1 MNKKRI
7 LSLVAVAV
15 VSVSV
20 LAGCG
25 SKNDSSALKDG
36 KYEVESKAAND
47 QGYKSTLTMEVKDGK
62 ISSVNYDELSDQGTS
77 KKSDEAYNS
86 KMKEIKGT
94 NPSEAFPA
102 LEADLLKKQSAE
114 VDAVTNATSSS
125 NTFKSFAA
133 KAIENAKAGNTEKA
147 LME

>member
-7 LSLVAVAV
+7 LALVAATVLSVA
-15 VSVSV
+15 V

-25 SKNDSSALKDG
+25 SKKDENALKDG
-36 KYEVESKAAND
+36 TYAVESKEAD
-47 QGYKSTLTMEVKDGK
+47 ERGYKSELTLEVKDGK
-62 ISSVNYDELSDQGTS
+62 ITAVSYDEVNNGAG
-77 KKSDEAYNS
+77 KKTDEAYNS

-94 NPSEAFPA
+94 CPSEAFPV
-102 LEADLLKKQSAE
+102 LEAAVVEKQTAE

-125 NTFKSFAA
+125 DTFKAFAA
-133 KAIENAKAGNTEKA
+133 KAIENAKAGNTDKA